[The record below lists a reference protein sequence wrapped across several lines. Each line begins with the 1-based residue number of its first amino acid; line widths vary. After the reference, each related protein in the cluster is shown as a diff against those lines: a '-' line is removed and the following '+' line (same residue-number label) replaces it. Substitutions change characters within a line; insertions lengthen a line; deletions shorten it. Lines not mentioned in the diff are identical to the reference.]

1 MFNVVLIE
9 PEIPQNTGN
18 IGRLCV
24 GTSCR
29 LHLVRPLGFSL
40 SDRYLKR
47 AGLDYW
53 QHLDWHVHDGVDD
66 FIMSEQPDR
75 MFFFT
80 KKAGRVFW
88 DVDYMA
94 GDYFVFGRETVGLS
108 AGIRERFHEHLVRI
122 PITGPTRSMNLSN
135 SVSIAVYEGLRQQH
149 VSTGDT

>member
-29 LHLVRPLGFSL
+29 LHLVKPLGFSL

-53 QHLDWHVHDGVDD
+53 QHLDWHVHDTVDKL
-66 FIMSEQPDR
+66 METEQPER
-75 MFFFT
+75 LFFFT
-80 KKAGRVFW
+80 KKADRVLW
-88 DVDYMA
+88 DVQYEP
-94 GDYFVFGRETVGLS
+94 GDYLVFGRETVGLS
-108 AGIRERFHEHLVRI
+108 DAILRHFHDRLVKI
-122 PITGPTRSMNLSN
+122 PMTGPTRSINLSN
-135 SVSIAVYEGLRQQH
+135 SVSIAVYEGLRQQY
-149 VSTGDT
+149 VQTGNR